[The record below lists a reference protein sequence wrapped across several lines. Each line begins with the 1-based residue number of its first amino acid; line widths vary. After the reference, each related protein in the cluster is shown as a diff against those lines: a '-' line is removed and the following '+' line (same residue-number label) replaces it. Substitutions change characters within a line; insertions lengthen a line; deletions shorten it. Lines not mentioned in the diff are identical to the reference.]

1 MKRKRPKRRLQRPQR
16 KRTSPNLRQQIRTIK
31 GTLKSLWQAFDKWK
45 NEDRK
50 AGRALVRKL
59 RTLQRSLSK
68 KGKKR

>member
-1 MKRKRPKRRLQRPQR
+1 MKRKPTKRRLHRGQR
-16 KRTSPNLRQQIRTIK
+16 KRATPRQQIRIIK
-31 GTLKSLWQAFDKWK
+31 RTLKRLWQAFDKWK

-59 RTLQRSLSK
+59 RTLQRALSK

>member
-1 MKRKRPKRRLQRPQR
+1 MKRKSPKRRLHRGQR
-16 KRTSPNLRQQIRTIK
+16 KRATPKQQIRTIK
-31 GTLKSLWQAFDKWK
+31 GTLKRLWKAYDKWK